1 MPQARIILLVS
12 TAPAFIELVT
22 RIFSSEAS
30 TTVVLEASS
39 GAEAIEM
46 ARVQPLGLVILDL
59 DFAGVVSVRDIC
71 LKLRALRPALPIVP
85 IGTSLD
91 SAPFLAELGCSP
103 ALSKAL
109 LVANPPQLPI
119 HIQVVLEHEPV
130 LKVPQETFKHLL
142 EQAEAALRE
151 ERRQDQL
158 EVLVLCQNVLLRSG
172 MVHSLTSLGI
182 VVHSGTP
189 GSGIA
194 PLLFEAPPGAKLVIG
209 SLSDVGAL
217 QTVARV
223 SRLPL
228 LLVALQ
234 QRELELTPYSSLAG
248 VSIYLFDEGG
258 DILEFLAAL
267 QTVVSG
273 AAVLAV
279 PTGVIARWVPPLDG
293 LTAREWEVIVALLL
307 SPDTATVAQATSLS
321 VSSVETY
328 AKRVRRKLGSRS
340 LTDTLALV
348 QAHVSAQLGVAPTAL
363 HGPARPARALR

>member
-1 MPQARIILLVS
+1 MPQAQIVLLVS

-39 GAEAIEM
+39 GAEAIEI
-46 ARVQPLGLVILDL
+46 ARVQPLGFIILDL
-59 DFAGVVSVRDIC
+59 DFAGVVSVQDIC

-91 SAPFLAELGCSP
+91 SAPFLAELACAP
-103 ALSKAL
+103 ALSKAMLMINPQQL
-109 LVANPPQLPI
+109 LI
-119 HIQVVLEHEPV
+119 HIQVALKQEPV
-130 LKVPQETFKHLL
+130 LKVPEETFKHLL
-142 EQAEAALRE
+142 GQAEAALRE

-172 MVHSLTSLGI
+172 IVHSLTSLGI

-194 PLLFEAPPGAKLVIG
+194 PLLFEVPPGAKLVIG
-209 SLSDVGAL
+209 PLSDVGAL
-217 QTVARV
+217 HTVARA

-248 VSIYLFDEGG
+248 ASIYLFDEGG

-273 AAVLAV
+273 NAVLAV
-279 PTGVIARWVPPLDG
+279 PAEVIARWVAPLDS

-307 SPDTATVAQATSLS
+307 SPDSATVAHATSLS

-340 LTDTLALV
+340 LTDTLTMV
-348 QAHVSAQLGVAPTAL
+348 QGQVTTQLGVAPTAL
-363 HGPARPARALR
+363 RGSAGQARAPR